1 MDMETDFDEDSWVM
15 GETRLSEL
23 LEEEKQAVCS
33 SSSTT

>member
-23 LEEEKQAVCS
+23 LEEENSVCS